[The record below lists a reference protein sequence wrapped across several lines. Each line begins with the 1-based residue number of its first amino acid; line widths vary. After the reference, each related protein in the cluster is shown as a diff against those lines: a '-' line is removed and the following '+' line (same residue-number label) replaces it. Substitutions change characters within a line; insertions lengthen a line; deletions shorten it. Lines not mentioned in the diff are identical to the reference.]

1 MAIARLNGEI
11 IAESSETIT
20 VDGHRYFPPQ
30 SIRAELLRPTTIRGD
45 RHYYSVTLH
54 GTTIQDCACCV
65 TNGGTVPDP
74 RIASHLEFIGP
85 VEVLED

>member
-30 SIRAELLRPTTIRGD
+30 SIRAELLRPTTVRGD

-54 GTTIQDCACCV
+54 GMTIQDCACCAAV
-65 TNGGTVPDP
+65 TAIPDP

-85 VEVLED
+85 VEVID

>member
-11 IAESSETIT
+11 IAESSDTIT

-30 SIRAELLRPTTIRGD
+30 SIRAELLRPTAIRGD

-65 TNGGTVPDP
+65 ISTGVPDP

-85 VEVLED
+85 VEVVEE